1 VLVTPI
7 DRPNVVFTR
16 GFGRRMTTT
25 HELAL
30 DGDVIVAAQ
39 AIESGSDSDD
49 WPIATENASDLSRYV
64 GSRARSR
71 IEISNL
77 G

>member
-1 VLVTPI
+1 
-7 DRPNVVFTR
+7 
-16 GFGRRMTTT
+16 MTTT